1 MKKANFLILMLCAL
15 SLNTYAEAPK
25 TDTEVKASYMRPD
38 SKGGPEDKYGNVMRY
53 QEVIINTPSFK
64 VDTFWSRFFTPK
76 DKESEYKNLATSGLF
91 ELTTKES
98 FACKAAGLDEK
109 GCSGQKPFLIN
120 SGYAANNDLKLDA
133 SGADLPAGE
142 YRIPYDSADNYQT
155 TNNDAFYALD
165 VYRAPKYYKKDEA
178 PVGNDK
184 KSFFQVL
191 KSFFKNYFSPA
202 VNTYGDPLDA
212 GQVDAK
218 DRYIANITFG
228 FEHGQR
234 VEKNHPLDQPTINA
248 ANSAGN
254 ISLLDYNAQTIK
266 TTTSCSGFFLTYNS
280 GSASCKVINF
290 FGMANWMPFFSNNS
304 KQEINVKSVMQ
315 DTEDT
320 LLMLAG
326 NLDNK
331 NYILDKTSVDAQGRR
346 SFLGEIFKPATNMV
360 GSMFRFFFG
369 SSSRTTTEI
378 VTANFDFKNHM
389 PLTFLLT
396 DGAKI
401 MGFDKFQLLGLES
414 VYGTEATSCKVHKK
428 DGLFG
433 LASKT
438 YIFTKGVPQ
447 TINFDG
453 GKTRKRCSDDDKVSD
468 YNLLN
473 RTSEGYDDHCGYMMP
488 WKYSN
493 QTKYTIHVTTED
505 WLDWCKRNQGRQKK
519 GLFGRIFDSF
529 TNIKNFL
536 LGSSGKPAGYDNQL
550 DTLLS
555 GSSFLFFAND
565 NYTVLEYKE
574 KVHHGLILHL
584 KKIENAD
591 IDVGTAGTTTSYK
604 LMSVQK
610 GKKGH
615 QGMGNN

>member
-15 SLNTYAEAPK
+15 SLNTYADAPK
-25 TDTEVKASYMRPD
+25 TDTEVKASYMRPE
-38 SKGGPEDKYGNVMRY
+38 SKGGPEDQYGNVIRY

-280 GSASCKVINF
+280 GSASCKVIGF
-290 FGMANWMPFFSNNS
+290 FGLANWMPFFSNNS
-304 KQEINVKSVMQ
+304 KKEINVKSVMQ

-326 NLDNK
+326 NLDDK

-369 SSSRTTTEI
+369 SSPRTTTEI

-414 VYGTEATSCKVHKK
+414 VYGTEATSCKVKETS
-428 DGLFG
+428 GFFG
-433 LASKT
+433 WGSSYETYTAGIPKT
-438 YIFTKGVPQ
+438 DSPEFELSFLGGFLGGNPDCGDFNQLKNCEVSGWITKR
-447 TINFDG
+447 IKIDMNE
-453 GKTRKRCSDDDKVSD
+453 DDWI
-468 YNLLN
+468 
-473 RTSEGYDDHCGYMMP
+473 T
-488 WKYSN
+488 
-493 QTKYTIHVTTED
+493 
-505 WLDWCKRNQGRQKK
+505 WCKRNQGSQEK
-519 GLFGRIFDSF
+519 GIFGKFLAKIGSLKTKLLGTSKYGATYD
-529 TNIKNFL
+529 TQLDNFL
-536 LGSSGKPAGYDNQL
+536 SIAKFSVK
-550 DTLLS
+550 
-555 GSSFLFFAND
+555 
-565 NYTVLEYKE
+565 EYKE
-574 KVHHGLILHL
+574 KVHRGLILHL
-584 KKIENAD
+584 KKIENED

-604 LMSVQK
+604 LMSVKK